1 MRLVRSKGNS
11 KDCKN
16 SRYKEQ
22 TLPPWLRFMPKQE
35 HLQGWDPDLGEGT
48 AVGQWMKSHRES
60 HREVPVLLRW
70 WNLLE
75 IHPLELAGKSLFGT
89 CWTSTMWNLPSEICP
104 LRFWKKLA
112 VEKDLT
118 AGILPQNCPEGR
130 VAGAGCCQ
138 LPCTAGAGHWES
150 WVGTGRW
157 TLKSCALQEWV
168 ERVEWVHRNQEAVS
182 FPLAMSLQY
191 FLQTKLKSS
200 QLAKEKYFKDL
211 DAFSQSK

>member
-89 CWTSTMWNLPSEICP
+89 WWTSTMWNLPSEICP
-104 LRFWKKLA
+104 LRFWKKLT

-130 VAGAGCCQ
+130 VAGA
-138 LPCTAGAGHWES
+138 
-150 WVGTGRW
+150 
-157 TLKSCALQEWV
+157 LQEPDTGKAGWAPADGHSSH
-168 ERVEWVHRNQEAVS
+168 VHCRSGLSGLSGYTETRKQYPFLLQCLS
-182 FPLAMSLQY
+182 STFYRQSLNHPSWQRKNI
-191 FLQTKLKSS
+191 LRT
-200 QLAKEKYFKDL
+200 
-211 DAFSQSK
+211 